1 MADVPR
7 SRTATSPR
15 STFTNGWITAGI
27 AAPAAGVAGLGV
39 AIRDGAVSRQDTS
52 GLLWLHAHTAPL
64 LESLSRALNIL
75 GGPWVTFPVMT
86 LLPALVWLTG
96 RRHPA
101 VFMAAAFWTATALQW
116 SLKLLY
122 GRPRP
127 HLWPTDIHV
136 SGWSFPSGHATAA
149 TALALIF
156 TLLAWRTPRRWMAL
170 TAGLLYAALM
180 AGSRVVLGVHYPT
193 DVLAGMLVGVLSVSA
208 VTLLYPPFGRPHA
221 RPDR

>member
-1 MADVPR
+1 MADVPHP
-7 SRTATSPR
+7 RTAAWLHSA
-15 STFTNGWITAGI
+15 STNRWITAGI

-39 AIRDGAVSRQDTS
+39 AMRDGAMSRQDTD

-64 LESLSRALNIL
+64 LDSLSRALNVL
-75 GGPWVTFPVMT
+75 GGPWVTYPVLI
-86 LLPALVWLTG
+86 LLPALLWLTG
-96 RRHPA
+96 RRRPA
-101 VFMAAAFWTATALQW
+101 LFMAAAFWMGTALQW
-116 SLKLLY
+116 GLKLLY
-122 GRPRP
+122 SRPRP

-149 TALALIF
+149 SALALIL
-156 TLLAWRTPRRWMAL
+156 TLLSWRTPRRWMAL